1 MTIEESRRAN
11 RLRLLFLLDW
21 LNDNED
27 ILKDILA
34 LRGISLTFFNRARI
48 CNYK

>member
-34 LRGISLTFFNRARI
+34 LRGISSAFFNYA
-48 CNYK
+48 

>member
-34 LRGISLTFFNRARI
+34 LRGISLAFFNYA
-48 CNYK
+48 

>member
-11 RLRLLFLLDW
+11 RFRLLFLLDW

-34 LRGISLTFFNRARI
+34 LCGISLTFFNRARI
-48 CNYK
+48 YNYK

>member
-11 RLRLLFLLDW
+11 RFRLLFFLFL

-34 LRGISLTFFNRARI
+34 LCGISLTFFNRARI
-48 CNYK
+48 YNYK